1 MFKSIL
7 IVGLGG
13 GIGSILRYLTSLL
26 ANKYLNSL
34 FPAATFIV
42 NIIGCFLIGLFFGYM
57 EKQQIAS
64 DNFKY
69 FFITGFCGGYTTF
82 STFAIENVNLL
93 EGQYTF
99 TAFTYMAVSI
109 VTGLFA
115 VWLGMYLCK

>member
-7 IVGLGG
+7 IIGLGG

-42 NIIGCFLIGLFFGYM
+42 NILGCFLIGLLFGYM

-93 EGQYTF
+93 QGQHTF
-99 TAFTYMAVSI
+99 TAFTYMAASI
-109 VTGLFA
+109 ITGLFA
-115 VWLGMYLCK
+115 VWLGIYLGK